1 MHDKNKALYDY
12 LISHANE
19 ITDEW
24 LGKRKYSK
32 NSVYSLE
39 KDADHLR
46 KTNQWVIQILSSSL
60 LDAPNTIKEL
70 NEWAQKTASERVRTD
85 TPIYEVIHQF
95 KVFRNVFWDKI
106 HSFVNDTTLQITPS
120 DIIEWEKKINSTLDE
135 VIERFTESYNE
146 ITTTRLVAQEALINE
161 LSSPIIPIAHEIGVL
176 PLIGVIDTKRAKYI
190 MESTL
195 QQCTSLKIS
204 RLFIDL
210 SGVAIMDTMVAQEIF
225 QVIQTLKLIGVETT
239 LSGIRPEVAQ
249 TAVNLGIDF
258 SNLSISSTLQQA
270 LMDLHLTAN
279 KKT

>member
-39 KDADHLR
+39 KDADYLR

-60 LDAPNTIKEL
+60 LDAPNTIIEL